1 MKFLKFLTFSTI
13 LTLSAHTYATVGGG
27 QKIEVLGYQQKEK
40 KLYVLRHYEDGRG
53 RLPQLYYYLLNS
65 KSPDKLI
72 EVKSLYINPK
82 THKIDYDQDSTAFN
96 KALNKIKRNLTPLIV
111 SNSKTVKIQTLK
123 THQNQIS
130 SWFDPSGKITQYK
143 TEYVVKSPSLQSKT
157 HVAVHYSKAI
167 KISQNY
173 SVPKQ
178 NKRLVIVKYLGVPE
192 ETGYDIEDPVLL
204 LPLCTR

>member
-1 MKFLKFLTFSTI
+1 MKFLKILSFSAI
-13 LTLSAHTYATVGGG
+13 FTLSAHTYATVGGG
-27 QKIEVLGYQQKEK
+27 QKIEVLGYQEKDK

-72 EVKSLYINPK
+72 EVRSLYINPK
-82 THKIDYDQDSTAFN
+82 THKIDYDQDSSGFN
-96 KALNKIKRNLTPLIV
+96 KAIKKIKKNLTPLIV
-111 SNSKTVKIQTLK
+111 SNSKTVKIQRLK

-130 SWFDPSGKITQYK
+130 AWSDPSEKMTQYK

-157 HVAVHYSKAI
+157 HIAVHYTKAI

-173 SVPKQ
+173 RVPKQ
-178 NKRLVIVKYLGVPE
+178 NKRLVVVKYLGVPE
-192 ETGYDIEDPVLL
+192 ETGYDVEDPVLL
-204 LPLCTR
+204 LPMKK

>member
-82 THKIDYDQDSTAFN
+82 THKIDYDQ
-96 KALNKIKRNLTPLIV
+96 ALYT
-111 SNSKTVKIQTLK
+111 
-123 THQNQIS
+123 
-130 SWFDPSGKITQYK
+130 
-143 TEYVVKSPSLQSKT
+143 
-157 HVAVHYSKAI
+157 I
-167 KISQNY
+167 KIDNSL
-173 SVPKQ
+173 K
-178 NKRLVIVKYLGVPE
+178 
-192 ETGYDIEDPVLL
+192 
-204 LPLCTR
+204 

>member
-1 MKFLKFLTFSTI
+1 MKFLKILSFSAI
-13 LTLSAHTYATVGGG
+13 FTLSAHTYATVGGG
-27 QKIEVLGYQQKEK
+27 QTIEVLGYQEKDK

-72 EVKSLYINPK
+72 EVRSLYINPK
-82 THKIDYDQDSTAFN
+82 THKIDYGQDSSGFN
-96 KALNKIKRNLTPLIV
+96 KAIKKIKKNLTPLIV
-111 SNSKTVKIQTLK
+111 SNSKTVKIQRLK
-123 THQNQIS
+123 SHQNQIS
-130 SWFDPSGKITQYK
+130 AWSDPSEKMTQYK

-157 HVAVHYSKAI
+157 HIAVHYTKAI

-173 SVPKQ
+173 RVPKQ

-192 ETGYDIEDPVLL
+192 ETGYDVEDPVLL
-204 LPLCTR
+204 LPMKK

>member
-82 THKIDYDQDSTAFN
+82 HI
-96 KALNKIKRNLTPLIV
+96 RLIM
-111 SNSKTVKIQTLK
+111 
-123 THQNQIS
+123 
-130 SWFDPSGKITQYK
+130 
-143 TEYVVKSPSLQSKT
+143 
-157 HVAVHYSKAI
+157 I
-167 KISQNY
+167 KIVQ
-173 SVPKQ
+173 
-178 NKRLVIVKYLGVPE
+178 RLIRHLIKLKG
-192 ETGYDIEDPVLL
+192 I
-204 LPLCTR
+204 

>member
-13 LTLSAHTYATVGGG
+13 LALSAHSYATVGGG

-82 THKIDYDQDSTAFN
+82 THKIDYDQDSRAFD
-96 KALNKIKRNLTPLIV
+96 KAVNKIKKNLTPLVV

-123 THQNQIS
+123 THQNQVS

-143 TEYVVKSPSLQSKT
+143 TEYVVKSPSLQSKN
-157 HVAVHYSKAI
+157 HVAVHYTKAI

-173 SVPKQ
+173 SVPKH
-178 NKRLVIVKYLGVPE
+178 NKRLVVVKYLGVPE

-204 LPLCTR
+204 LPVKK